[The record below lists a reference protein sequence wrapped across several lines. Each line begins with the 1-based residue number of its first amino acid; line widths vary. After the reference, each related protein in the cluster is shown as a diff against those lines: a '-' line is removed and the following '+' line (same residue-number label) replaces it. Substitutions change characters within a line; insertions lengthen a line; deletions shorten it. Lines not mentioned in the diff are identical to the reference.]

1 MKLYAELPSQRYR
14 QALFDTFAVVWCYLW
29 IRAGMYLNYLVEKLS
44 AAGRLLI
51 EAGQD
56 LEDTASS
63 VQGTVV
69 RVPVIGSFLKERFDG
84 LVGVGE
90 SLQESGASQVTTVDT
105 LSNWVGI
112 IVAVLPI
119 LLALTI
125 WLWRRAG
132 WIRDASAAA
141 RLREDS
147 ENLHLFALRA
157 VSNRPLTDFRTR
169 EAREAIGA
177 FHSGD
182 YAPLARMEL
191 ERMGLRYRSHDRPH
205 GS

>member
-14 QALFDTFAVVWCYLW
+14 QVLFDGLAVVWCYLW
-29 IRAGMYLNYLVEKLS
+29 IRAGMFLNDLVDKLS

-51 EAGQD
+51 DAGQD

-69 RVPVIGSFLKERFDG
+69 RVPVIGGFIKDRFDG

-90 SLQESGASQVTTVDT
+90 SLQESGASQVNTVDT
-105 LSNWVGI
+105 LSTWVGI
-112 IVAVLPI
+112 VVALLPI
-119 LLALTI
+119 LLALTV

-141 RLREDS
+141 RLRGDS
-147 ENLHLFALRA
+147 DSLHLFALRA
-157 VSNRPLTDFRTR
+157 IANRPLADFRGR
-169 EAREAIGA
+169 EARDALRS

-182 YAPLARMEL
+182 FGPLAYMEL
-191 ERMGLRYRSHDRPH
+191 EQMGLRYR
-205 GS
+205 

>member
-14 QALFDTFAVVWCYLW
+14 QVLFDGLAVVWCYLW
-29 IRAGMYLNYLVEKLS
+29 IRAGMFLNDLVDKLS

-51 EAGQD
+51 DAGQD

-69 RVPVIGSFLKERFDG
+69 RVPVIGSFIKDRFDG

-90 SLQESGASQVTTVDT
+90 SLQESGASQVNTVDT
-105 LSNWVGI
+105 LSTWVGI
-112 IVAVLPI
+112 VVALLPI
-119 LLALTI
+119 LLALTV

-141 RLREDS
+141 RLRGDADS
-147 ENLHLFALRA
+147 LHLFALRA
-157 VSNRPLTDFRTR
+157 IANRPLTDFRSR
-169 EAREAIGA
+169 EARDALRS

-182 YAPLARMEL
+182 YGPLARMEL
-191 ERMGLRYRSHDRPH
+191 EQMGLRYR
-205 GS
+205 

>member
-14 QALFDTFAVVWCYLW
+14 QVLFDAFAVSWCYLW
-29 IRAGMYLNYLVEKLS
+29 IRVGMYLNDLVDKLS

-51 EAGQD
+51 DAGQD
-56 LEDTASS
+56 LENTASS

-69 RVPVIGSFLKERFDG
+69 RVPVIGTFLKERFDG

-90 SLQESGASQVTTVDT
+90 SLQQSGASQVNTVDT
-105 LSNWVGI
+105 LSMWVGTI
-112 IVAVLPI
+112 AALMPI
-119 LLALTI
+119 LLALTV

-147 ENLHLFALRA
+147 ENLYLFALRA
-157 VSNRPLTDFRTR
+157 ISSRPLTDLRTR
-169 EAREAIGA
+169 EARDAIRA

-191 ERMGLRYRSHDRPH
+191 KQMGLRYR
-205 GS
+205 

>member
-14 QALFDTFAVVWCYLW
+14 QVLFDAFAVTWCYLW
-29 IRAGMYLNYLVEKLS
+29 IRVGMYLNDLVDKLS

-51 EAGQD
+51 DAGQD

-69 RVPVIGSFLKERFDG
+69 RVPVIGTFLKERFDG

-90 SLQESGASQVTTVDT
+90 SLQESGASQVNTVDT
-105 LSNWVGI
+105 LSMWVGTI
-112 IVAVLPI
+112 AALLPI

-132 WIRDASAAA
+132 WIRDASAAT

-147 ENLHLFALRA
+147 ENLYLFALRA
-157 VSNRPLTDFRTR
+157 ISSRPLTDLRTR
-169 EAREAIGA
+169 EARDAIRA

-191 ERMGLRYRSHDRPH
+191 KQMGLRYR
-205 GS
+205 